1 MGGGLENALRPL
13 VNFESDGFIK
23 LVIDIE
29 QLICAQ
35 SIAHEGG
42 GKIVQCTALAIQ
54 NKITI
59 EARAHQ
65 LFPHLTMV

>member
-13 VNFESDGFIK
+13 ANFESDGFIK

-42 GKIVQCTALAIQ
+42 VK
-54 NKITI
+54 
-59 EARAHQ
+59 
-65 LFPHLTMV
+65 